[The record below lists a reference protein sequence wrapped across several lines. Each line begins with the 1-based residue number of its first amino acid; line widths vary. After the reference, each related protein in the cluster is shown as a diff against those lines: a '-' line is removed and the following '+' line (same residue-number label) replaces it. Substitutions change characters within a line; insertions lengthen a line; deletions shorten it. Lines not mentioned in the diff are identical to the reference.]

1 MTGLYRVSTW
11 IHWILLGFIGC
22 FQVFKNTI
30 DFCFPN
36 LRLNQC
42 VPGFKLVGPV
52 FTEFL
57 EVLPD
62 FSVFNQQ
69 YRATLHITEFSRI
82 STVLLMSSSLLR
94 HGNRFPWH
102 FLGFLPSFTEFCAR
116 VATVSG
122 FLWEIFR
129 PSFVVVFLFFFKPN
143 FHQSIAVHVRI
154 DQFSPNLPF
163 DHFFLPNRGN
173 FSRTSSTE
181 MKKQTNKTKK
191 KTTFF
196 PPIFQFRHRPIVDRH
211 SVASPFF

>member
-1 MTGLYRVSTW
+1 MCVFFVRLQRFVIVRRAVDASFLLCVGVCALIHRVLLGFTGFYRVSTW

-30 DFCFPN
+30 DFCFSN

-122 FLWEIFR
+122 FL
-129 PSFVVVFLFFFKPN
+129 
-143 FHQSIAVHVRI
+143 
-154 DQFSPNLPF
+154 
-163 DHFFLPNRGN
+163 
-173 FSRTSSTE
+173 
-181 MKKQTNKTKK
+181 
-191 KTTFF
+191 
-196 PPIFQFRHRPIVDRH
+196 
-211 SVASPFF
+211 